1 MISDKSWRKSSY
13 SGGSGGDC
21 VEIGQASRRVLV
33 RDTKQAG
40 TGPVLAF
47 SAPAW
52 RRFARELQER

>member
-1 MISDKSWRKSSY
+1 MTNEPTWRTSSY
-13 SGGSGGDC
+13 SGQGNC
-21 VEIGQASRRVLV
+21 VELAGQRNRVLV

-52 RRFARELQER
+52 RRFARELKER

>member
-1 MISDKSWRKSSY
+1 MTNEPTWRTSSY
-13 SGGSGGDC
+13 SGQGNC
-21 VEIGQASRRVLV
+21 VELADRGGRVLV

-52 RRFARELQER
+52 RRFARELKER

>member
-1 MISDKSWRKSSY
+1 MTTEPTWRTSSY
-13 SGGSGGDC
+13 SGQGNC
-21 VEIGQASRRVLV
+21 VELADQGGRVLV

-52 RRFARELQER
+52 RRFARELREH